1 MVSVLLASAMLLT
14 GAPQGDAAPAAIEVN
29 LARTYKAG
37 ESQAYTH
44 EMKMTLPGMDEK
56 LTMSGGLT
64 WKVSEITPKGAKIE
78 ASYKDVKMLF
88 GSEEAPMDGEIK
100 NQTLEWDAFGIPTGY
115 GSKAVADDDNPLS
128 GMEIFCILPNQ
139 KIGLGKDF
147 KFTWN
152 GEETKIE
159 GTGKLI
165 ATGMLYEEHVAK
177 VSMELTES
185 PKDDAVGK
193 YEYTAYF
200 NTENG
205 KLVKVEGT
213 YETESE
219 EMGGKLTAEFVFKK
233 VRDK

>member
-1 MVSVLLASAMLLT
+1 MIPVLLATALLA
-14 GAPQGDAAPAAIEVN
+14 GAPQGEAAAAAIEVN

-37 ESQAYTH
+37 ESQTYIH
-44 EMKMTLPGMDEK
+44 EMGMTLPGMDEK
-56 LTMSGGLT
+56 ITMSGEVT
-64 WKVSEITPKGAKIE
+64 WKIAETTPKGAKVE
-78 ASYKDVKMLF
+78 SSFRDVKMMF
-88 GSEEAPMDGEIK
+88 GGEDAPLDDQPK
-100 NQTLEWDAFGIPTGY
+100 NQTLEWDVFGLPAGY
-115 GSKAVADDDNPLS
+115 GTEAATDDENPIS
-128 GMEIFCILPNQ
+128 GIEIFCILPNQ
-139 KIGLGKDF
+139 RIALGKEF

-152 GEETKIE
+152 SDETRVE

-185 PKDDAVGK
+185 PKNDVSGK

-205 KLVKVEGT
+205 KLVKAEGT
-213 YETESE
+213 YVTESE
-219 EMGGKLTAEFVFKK
+219 EMGGKLTADFVFKK